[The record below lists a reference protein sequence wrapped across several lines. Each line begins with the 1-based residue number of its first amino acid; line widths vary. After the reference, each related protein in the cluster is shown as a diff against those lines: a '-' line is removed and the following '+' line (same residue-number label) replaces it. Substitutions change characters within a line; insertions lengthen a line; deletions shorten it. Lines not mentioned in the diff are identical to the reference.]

1 MVGGIGIVVMAV
13 AVLPMLQVG
22 GMQLF
27 RLDSSDNAEKIL
39 PRAIQIAGSLIIIY
53 LIITVL
59 CALSYNIGGMGLFD
73 SVAHSFTTISTGG
86 YSTHTDSFA
95 FFDSAKLEYI
105 CVFFMIIGSLPF
117 VLYLQLVRG
126 KASSLFLDSQVI
138 TFMFILIASVL
149 LCSFY
154 IGSYLEITVQDALRQ
169 AAFNI
174 TSILTGTGYVS
185 ADYMLWGPFIIS
197 MFFFL
202 MLMGGCAGSTSCGLK
217 IFRFQILVK
226 QVVVQT
232 KKLPSPTRFL
242 FQCITAEK
250 YQTV

>member
-1 MVGGIGIVVMAV
+1 
-13 AVLPMLQVG
+13 
-22 GMQLF
+22 
-27 RLDSSDNAEKIL
+27 
-39 PRAIQIAGSLIIIY
+39 
-53 LIITVL
+53 
-59 CALSYNIGGMGLFD
+59 
-73 SVAHSFTTISTGG
+73 
-86 YSTHTDSFA
+86 
-95 FFDSAKLEYI
+95 
-105 CVFFMIIGSLPF
+105 MIIGSLPF

-126 KASSLFLDSQVI
+126 KASNLFLDSQVI
-138 TFMFILIASVL
+138 TFMFILLASVL

-232 KKLPSPTRFL
+232 KKVAFPDAVFIPMYNGREIPDSVNRAVTSFFYYSLPHL
-242 FQCITAEK
+242 
-250 YQTV
+250 

>member
-1 MVGGIGIVVMAV
+1 
-13 AVLPMLQVG
+13 
-22 GMQLF
+22 
-27 RLDSSDNAEKIL
+27 
-39 PRAIQIAGSLIIIY
+39 
-53 LIITVL
+53 
-59 CALSYNIGGMGLFD
+59 MGLFD

-105 CVFFMIIGSLPF
+105 CVLFMIIGSLPF

-138 TFMFILIASVL
+138 TFMFILLASVL

-154 IGSYLEITVQDALRQ
+154 IGSYLEVTFQDALRQ

-217 IFRFQILVK
+217 IFRFQILLK
-226 QVVVQT
+226 QLFVQT
-232 KKLPSPTRFL
+232 KKVAFPNAIFIPLYNGKETKMKSGSGM
-242 FQCITAEK
+242 
-250 YQTV
+250 

>member
-1 MVGGIGIVVMAV
+1 
-13 AVLPMLQVG
+13 
-22 GMQLF
+22 
-27 RLDSSDNAEKIL
+27 
-39 PRAIQIAGSLIIIY
+39 
-53 LIITVL
+53 
-59 CALSYNIGGMGLFD
+59 
-73 SVAHSFTTISTGG
+73 
-86 YSTHTDSFA
+86 
-95 FFDSAKLEYI
+95 
-105 CVFFMIIGSLPF
+105 MIIGSLPF

-232 KKLPSPTRFL
+232 KKVAFPDAVFIPMYNGREIPDSVNRAVTSFFL
-242 FQCITAEK
+242 LFIASFIIFGLLLTLLGSDLITAFSASASALANVGPGLGQFIGPTETYALMGPSSK
-250 YQTV
+250 WLLSVAMLLGRLEIFTVMVLFTSYFWRQ